1 MTLFCDGR
9 VILLA
14 VPTSLHINTLERQ
27 PGLFGTSIGETARA
41 YASAVGLG
49 KGVSFSCMKWNRSL
63 KLSPRN
69 FQTDL
74 PRILLVWAH
83 TMTVGRVLGGQF
95 QLIIMLYRRTQLAH
109 LTLLDFWGL
118 RHTRR
123 QERKVT
129 CRLAVNSS
137 QWASFELSKYIL
149 DTETKGNKQNKKLIV
164 NYSSLNLNAILFFI
178 YTPQKLSDRW
188 KRIHNDYAWFLLFNK
203 FLRKTEW
210 RNQRYWRIEGKRL
223 LSLYCLII

>member
-14 VPTSLHINTLERQ
+14 LQTPLRINTLERQ
-27 PGLFGTSIGETARA
+27 PGLLGTSIGETTRT

-63 KLSPRN
+63 KLSTRN
-69 FQTDL
+69 FRIDL
-74 PRILLVWAH
+74 PRIWLEWAH
-83 TMTVGRVLGGQF
+83 TMTRSRVLGGQF
-95 QLIIMLYRRTQLAH
+95 HIIIMLYRRTQLVH

-123 QERKVT
+123 QDRKVT
-129 CRLAVNSS
+129 CRLAVNSL

-149 DTETKGNKQNKKLIV
+149 DTETEGNKQTKKIIM
-164 NYSSLNLNAILFFI
+164 NYSSLNLNAILF
-178 YTPQKLSDRW
+178 
-188 KRIHNDYAWFLLFNK
+188 
-203 FLRKTEW
+203 
-210 RNQRYWRIEGKRL
+210 
-223 LSLYCLII
+223 LYPSEIIG

>member
-27 PGLFGTSIGETARA
+27 PGLLGKSIGETARA

-49 KGVSFSCMKWNRSL
+49 KGVSFSCMKCNRSL
-63 KLSPRN
+63 KLSTRTD
-69 FQTDL
+69 FQIGL
-74 PRILLVWAH
+74 PRIWLEWAD
-83 TMTVGRVLGGQF
+83 TMTGGRVLGGQF
-95 QLIIMLYRRTQLAH
+95 HIIIMLYRRTQLDH

-123 QERKVT
+123 QDRKVT
-129 CRLAVNSS
+129 CRLAVNSL

-149 DTETKGNKQNKKLIV
+149 DTETEGNKQTKKIIM
-164 NYSSLNLNAILFFI
+164 NYSSLDLNAIV
-178 YTPQKLSDRW
+178 
-188 KRIHNDYAWFLLFNK
+188 FLYPSEI
-203 FLRKTEW
+203 T
-210 RNQRYWRIEGKRL
+210 G
-223 LSLYCLII
+223 

>member
-14 VPTSLHINTLERQ
+14 VPTSLHINTLESQ
-27 PGLFGTSIGETARA
+27 PGLFGTSIGEKARA

-63 KLSPRN
+63 KLSTRN
-69 FQTDL
+69 FQIDL

-123 QERKVT
+123 QE
-129 CRLAVNSS
+129 
-137 QWASFELSKYIL
+137 QGHMPASCE
-149 DTETKGNKQNKKLIV
+149 
-164 NYSSLNLNAILFFI
+164 FFAMG
-178 YTPQKLSDRW
+178 KF
-188 KRIHNDYAWFLLFNK
+188 RIIKIHTWHRD
-203 FLRKTEW
+203 
-210 RNQRYWRIEGKRL
+210 
-223 LSLYCLII
+223 

>member
-14 VPTSLHINTLERQ
+14 VPTSLRINTLERQ
-27 PGLFGTSIGETARA
+27 PGLLGTSIGETTRT

-63 KLSPRN
+63 KLSTRN
-69 FQTDL
+69 FRIDL
-74 PRILLVWAH
+74 PRIWLEWAH
-83 TMTVGRVLGGQF
+83 TMTRGRVLGGQF
-95 QLIIMLYRRTQLAH
+95 HIFIMLYRRTQIVH

-123 QERKVT
+123 QDRKVT
-129 CRLAVNSS
+129 CRLAVNSL

-149 DTETKGNKQNKKLIV
+149 DTETKGNKQTKKIIM
-164 NYSSLNLNAILFFI
+164 NYSSLSLNAILF
-178 YTPQKLSDRW
+178 
-188 KRIHNDYAWFLLFNK
+188 
-203 FLRKTEW
+203 
-210 RNQRYWRIEGKRL
+210 
-223 LSLYCLII
+223 LYPSEIIG

>member
-14 VPTSLHINTLERQ
+14 VPTSLRINTLERQ
-27 PGLFGTSIGETARA
+27 PGLLGTSIGETTRT

-63 KLSPRN
+63 KLSTRN
-69 FQTDL
+69 FRIDL
-74 PRILLVWAH
+74 PRIWLEWAH
-83 TMTVGRVLGGQF
+83 TMTRSRVLGGQF
-95 QLIIMLYRRTQLAH
+95 HIFIMLYRKTQLVH

-123 QERKVT
+123 QDRKVT
-129 CRLAVNSS
+129 CRLAVNSL

-149 DTETKGNKQNKKLIV
+149 DTETEGNKQTKRIIM
-164 NYSSLNLNAILFFI
+164 NYSSLNLNAILF
-178 YTPQKLSDRW
+178 
-188 KRIHNDYAWFLLFNK
+188 
-203 FLRKTEW
+203 
-210 RNQRYWRIEGKRL
+210 
-223 LSLYCLII
+223 LYPSEIIG